1 MPGWEGTFVIP
12 RQYSQRVMD
21 ELSTGQITCT
31 TRRAIIQDVSAKCL
45 NHCKYPTS
53 EQLALVVVASKIVA
67 AFPVLADTIGTG
79 HVSSF
84 HNLLLHV
91 PDYCYR
97 KNSDAHKD
105 MIYRLSTS

>member
-53 EQLALVVVASKIVA
+53 EQLVVVASKIVA

-105 MIYRLSTS
+105 MIYRLSTF